1 MRGGNYTEPREQDD
15 PKSEDQGSEEDAARS
30 DERREVGTRAGTE
43 EGSDGAVSVRPAS
56 LSSAPAPP
64 PPPLSPPLAGP
75 SRAPGGPSAQSS
87 PPNFDLGGR
96 LVPPPSLRRSPA
108 PLCKSGSKLLAAAVA
123 RRASWAELWGARQD
137 GEELGG

>member
-1 MRGGNYTEPREQDD
+1 M
-15 PKSEDQGSEEDAARS
+15 
-30 DERREVGTRAGTE
+30 GTRAGTE
-43 EGSDGAVSVRPAS
+43 GGSDGAVSVRPAP

-64 PPPLSPPLAGP
+64 SPFPSPLAGP
-75 SRAPGGPSAQSS
+75 SRARGGPSAQSS

-108 PLCKSGSKLLAAAVA
+108 PQCKSGSKLLAAAVA